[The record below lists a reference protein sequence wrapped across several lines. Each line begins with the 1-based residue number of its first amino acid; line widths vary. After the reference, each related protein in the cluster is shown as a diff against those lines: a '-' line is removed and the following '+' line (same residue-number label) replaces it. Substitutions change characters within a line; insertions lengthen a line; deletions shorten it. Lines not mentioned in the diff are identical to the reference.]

1 MKRDVFSTDGL
12 DTKLVELRLA
22 YPGGEELTKLVEVTI
37 SSRVSDFLVNER
49 FDLRGI
55 ESGRALI

>member
-22 YPGGEELTKLVEVTI
+22 YPRGEEVTKVVEVAV
-37 SSRVSDFLVNER
+37 SSRASDFLVNER
-49 FDLRGI
+49 FDLHGV

>member
-12 DTKLVELRLA
+12 DTKLVELGLA
-22 YPGGEELTKLVEVTI
+22 YPRGEEVTKVVEVAV
-37 SSRVSDFLVNER
+37 SSRASDFLVNER
-49 FDLRGI
+49 FDLHGI